1 MNYQKLVNQGIASLI
16 VFCAVVASLVAGY
29 TFGHV
34 SALACLVGTVAAG
47 IAAFVAWYGLILPLY
62 EVTDER
68 DFLLDREKA
77 VVNRRSEAPTLEPDA
92 VTLNLLLKL
101 AHEQKDAA
109 AHLTARIEA
118 LRVENRHLTVANR
131 ALRKDATWERSF
143 IRRMDG

>member
-1 MNYQKLVNQGIASLI
+1 MNYSNLWKRGNASLI
-16 VFCAVVASLVAGY
+16 VFCAVVAFLILGH

-34 SALACLVGTVAAG
+34 SALACLMGTVAAG
-47 IAAFVAWYGLILPLY
+47 IAAFMVWYGLILPLY

-68 DFLLDREKA
+68 NMLLDREEA
-77 VVNRRSEAPTLEPDA
+77 LVNRRLEAPTLEPDA

-118 LRVENRHLTVANR
+118 LRVENRCLTVANR
-131 ALRKDATWERSF
+131 SLRRDVTWERSF